1 MAFPTIPVSYTHLAA
16 NLGFEQLSRDAAS
29 IVSAAREQEFEKVP
43 ALFNVLAKEYN
54 KVLECVGRLD

>member
-1 MAFPTIPVSYTHLAA
+1 MKGVAA